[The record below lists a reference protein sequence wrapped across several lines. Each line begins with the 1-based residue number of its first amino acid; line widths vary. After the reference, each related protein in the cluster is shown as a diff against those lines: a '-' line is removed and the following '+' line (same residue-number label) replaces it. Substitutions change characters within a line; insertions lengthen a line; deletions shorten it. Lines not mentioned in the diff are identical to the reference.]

1 MPLDKSKFFIN
12 LIRNLS
18 IVHLVLS
25 LNVSAY
31 VFDHPSP
38 PPGYQLLVLANV
50 VISLLIWLWLVAN
63 CSEMECQKFLLEQKQ
78 LGVQIGIILVAIVRI
93 GLGSMLLEMYIVEED
108 ESYQFT
114 NKTMFLIASVLAYVS
129 AVLTL
134 YIIIFGKTS
143 KDINK
148 IVNASL
154 KNNPNS
160 ELMLKPYNRNH
171 IGKLKKISPPYYV
184 KTPRIGRFKS

>member
-25 LNVSAY
+25 LNVTAY

-38 PPGYQLLVLANV
+38 PPGYQLFVLVNV
-50 VISLLIWLWLVAN
+50 VISLLAWLWLVAN

-93 GLGSMLLEMYIVEED
+93 GTGSVLLEMYIVEED

-129 AVLTL
+129 AVFTI
-134 YIIIFGKTS
+134 YIIIFGKTI
-143 KDINK
+143 KDVNK
-148 IVNASL
+148 LAND
-154 KNNPNS
+154 NPNS
-160 ELMLKPYNRNH
+160 GFMLKPYNRNH
-171 IGKLKKISPPYYV
+171 IAKLKKISPPYYI

>member
-25 LNVSAY
+25 LNVTAY

-38 PPGYQLLVLANV
+38 PPGYQLFVLANV
-50 VISLLIWLWLVAN
+50 VISLLAWLWLVAN

-93 GLGSMLLEMYIVEED
+93 GAGSVLLEMYIVEED

-129 AVLTL
+129 AVLTI
-134 YIIIFGKTS
+134 YIIIFGKTT
-143 KDINK
+143 KDANK
-148 IVNASL
+148 IASESL
-154 KNNPNS
+154 ENNPNS
-160 ELMLKPYNRNH
+160 KLMLKPYNRNH
-171 IGKLKKISPPYYV
+171 IAKLKKVSPPYYI